1 MVLRGFAEA
10 LSVAMLL
17 AGVTGTAGVTAIHGR
32 NGVELGAPP
41 EVAVKPVTEEVGGH
55 AITDN
60 YRWLEDQKSPQTR
73 EFIRAE
79 MAYTDSYFAQVE
91 PLRDRIV
98 KRLTE
103 LSRVDQTG
111 MPQERNGLLFFTRR
125 AAAENQASIYMRPA
139 SFIVAGGAWLHPADV
154 RLIDARRL
162 STDANASVSIAAVS
176 HKADLLVYGERH
188 GGADEETIHFY
199 DVNKRG
205 EINDELPLARYSGF
219 GLTPDAR
226 TLYYAKTLTDG
237 TGAVFEHT
245 VGTDAAKDKEIFG
258 GTYKDETLGPL
269 DLISC
274 HVSENGH
281 WLVVTVAHGVPAT
294 REDILLKDLRK
305 PDAQFE
311 PLVYGV
317 DSRFQ
322 LHIYRDEMFVSTD
335 FNAPNGRVLRASFGD
350 PSTKSWPVVIP
361 ESESPIRGVSIVDGL
376 LFVGRL
382 NDVKTETKIYTRK
395 GKEIGEIRYPTI
407 GTGTVVEGREDS
419 DTGFYMFSSFTVPP
433 TIYEYNVDTK
443 DSTVWWQSKVPF
455 DSSQYEV
462 RQVFYTSKDGTRV
475 PMFIAGR
482 KGLAMDGKA
491 PLLMTGYGGF
501 NLSETPGFDPKYAWW
516 MEQGGFFALP
526 NMRGGGEY
534 GETWHEAGMFEHKQN
549 VFDDWF
555 AAAEYLLK
563 NHYTTRERLAITG
576 RSNGGLL
583 MGASMTQRPDLY
595 GAILCGYPLLDMTRY
610 QRFLVGRWWTTEY
623 GSAEKPEQA
632 AYILKYSPYQNIRQ
646 GVHYPAIMFLT
657 GDSDTR
663 VAPLHARKMTAAMQA
678 TVMAEPEQER
688 RPVLL
693 HYDTRAGHSAGVS
706 VEQGIHDT
714 ADELTFLWNETGGS

>member
-1 MVLRGFAEA
+1 M
-10 LSVAMLL
+10 
-17 AGVTGTAGVTAIHGR
+17 
-32 NGVELGAPP
+32 
-41 EVAVKPVTEEVGGH
+41 
-55 AITDN
+55 
-60 YRWLEDQKSPQTR
+60 
-73 EFIRAE
+73 
-79 MAYTDSYFAQVE
+79 
-91 PLRDRIV
+91 
-98 KRLTE
+98 
-103 LSRVDQTG
+103 
-111 MPQERNGLLFFTRR
+111 
-125 AAAENQASIYMRPA
+125 
-139 SFIVAGGAWLHPADV
+139 GGASVQPGEV
-154 RLIDARRL
+154 RLIDARKL
-162 STDANASVSIAAVS
+162 SNDANASVSIAAVS
-176 HKADLLVYGERH
+176 HKGDLLVYGVRH
-188 GGADEETIHFY
+188 GGADEQEIHFY
-199 DVNKRG
+199 DVPKRG

-219 GLTPDAR
+219 GLTPDAK
-226 TLYYAKTLTDG
+226 TLYYAKTLSDG
-237 TGAVFEHT
+237 TGAVFQHT
-245 VGTDAAKDKEIFG
+245 VGSPSDKDKEIFG

-269 DLISC
+269 DLLGC
-274 HVSENGH
+274 RVSENGH
-281 WLVVTVAHGVPAT
+281 WLIVSVSHGVPAT

-322 LHIYRDEMFVSTD
+322 LHMYHDEMFVSTD
-335 FNAPNGRVLRASFGD
+335 YNAPNGRVLRAGFGD
-350 PSTKSWPVVIP
+350 PSTKSWKEVI
-361 ESESPIRGVSIVDGL
+361 SESKNPIRGVSIVDGVF
-376 LFVGRL
+376 FVGRL
-382 NDVKTETKIYTRK
+382 NDVKTDTRIYSRK
-395 GKEIGEIRYPTI
+395 GKEIGEITYPTI

-419 DTGFYMFSSFTVPP
+419 DIGYYMFSSFTVPP
-433 TIYEYNVDTK
+433 TIYRYNVATR
-443 DSTVWWQSKVPF
+443 DSSVWSESKVPF
-455 DSSQYEV
+455 DSKQYEV
-462 RQVFYTSKDGTRV
+462 RQVFYTSNDGTRV

-482 KGLAMDGKA
+482 KGLATDGKA

-501 NLSETPGFDPKYAWW
+501 NISETPGFDPKYAWW

-526 NMRGGGEY
+526 NLRGGGEY
-534 GETWHEAGMFEHKQN
+534 GEKWHEAGMFEHKQN

-595 GAILCGYPLLDMTRY
+595 GAILCGYPLLDMSRY

-623 GSAEKPEQA
+623 GSAEKPDQA
-632 AYILKYSPYQNIRQ
+632 AYILKYSPYQNIRP
-646 GVHYPAIMFLT
+646 GVQYPAIMFLS

-678 TVMAEPEQER
+678 TVMNEPEQER

-714 ADELTFLWNETGGS
+714 ADELTFLWNETGGN

>member
-1 MVLRGFAEA
+1 MNLRGMGA
-10 LSVAMLL
+10 LCAGAVGLGVAG
-17 AGVTGTAGVTAIHGR
+17 AAAIHGR
-32 NGVELGAPP
+32 NGVELGPPP
-41 EVAVKPVTEEVGGH
+41 EVAIHAVTEDVGGH
-55 AITDN
+55 TITDN
-60 YRWLEDQKSPQTR
+60 YRWLEDQKSPETR
-73 EFIRAE
+73 AFLRAE
-79 MAYTDSYFAQVE
+79 MSYTDSYFAQVSG
-91 PLRDRIV
+91 LRERIT

-111 MPQERNGLLFFTRR
+111 MPVERGGALFFMRR
-125 AAAENQASIYMRPA
+125 LAAENQGSIYMRAPRYE
-139 SFIVAGGAWLHPADV
+139 VKGGAWVQPGEV

-162 STDANASVSIAAVS
+162 SADANASVSIAAVS
-176 HKADLLVYGERH
+176 DKGDLLVYGVRH
-188 GGADEETIHFY
+188 GGADEESVHFY
-199 DVNKRG
+199 DVARRADIK
-205 EINDELPLARYSGF
+205 DELPLARYSGF
-219 GLTPDAR
+219 GLTRDAK
-226 TLYYAKTLTDG
+226 TMFYAKTMSDG
-237 TGAVFEHT
+237 TAAVFQHA
-245 VGTDAAKDKEIFG
+245 VGTDAAKDAQIFG
-258 GTYKDETLGPL
+258 GTYHGETLGPL
-269 DLISC
+269 DLIGC

-281 WLVVTVAHGVPAT
+281 WLVITVSHGVPAT
-294 REDILLKDLRK
+294 REDILVKDLRK
-305 PDAQFE
+305 PNAAFE

-322 LHIYRDEMFVSTD
+322 LHMYHDEMFVSTD
-335 FNAPNGRVLRASFGD
+335 FDAPNGRVLRASFGD
-350 PSTKSWPVVIP
+350 PSTKSWPVVIA
-361 ESESPIRGVSIVDGL
+361 ETKSPIRGVSVVDGV

-382 NDVKTETKIYTRK
+382 NDVKTETKIYTLR
-395 GKEIGEIRYPTI
+395 GKEIGEVRYPTI
-407 GTGTVVEGREDS
+407 GTGGVVQGREDS
-419 DTGFYMFSSFTVPP
+419 DTGYYTFSSFTVPP
-433 TIYEYNVDTK
+433 TVYEYNVARQE
-443 DSTVWWQSKVPF
+443 SRVWSASKVPF
-455 DSSQYEV
+455 DSSEYEV

-475 PMFIAGR
+475 PMFVAGK
-482 KGLAMDGKA
+482 KGLARDGKA

-526 NMRGGGEY
+526 NLRGGGEY

-555 AAAEYLLK
+555 AAAEYLIA
-563 NHYTTRERLAITG
+563 NRYTTRERLAITG

-595 GAILCGYPLLDMTRY
+595 GAILCGYPLLDMSRY

-632 AYILKYSPYQNIRQ
+632 AYILKYSPYQNIRT
-646 GVHYPAIMFLT
+646 GVKYPAIMFLS

-678 TVMAEPEQER
+678 TVMAEPVQER

-714 ADELTFLWNETGGS
+714 ADELTFLWNETEGG

>member
-1 MVLRGFAEA
+1 MVLRAVSAILGTG
-10 LSVAMLL
+10 LVA
-17 AGVTGTAGVTAIHGR
+17 AAVTGGTAAIHGR
-32 NGVELGAPP
+32 NGVALGPP
-41 EVAVKPVTEEVGGH
+41 PTVAVQPVTDMVGGH
-55 AITDN
+55 SITDN
-60 YRWLEDQKSPQTR
+60 YRWLEDQNSPETR
-73 EFIRAE
+73 EFLRAQME
-79 MAYTDSYFAQVE
+79 YTDGYFSQLGG
-91 PLRDRIV
+91 LRERIT

-111 MPQERNGLLFFTRR
+111 MPQQREGALFFMRR
-125 AAAENQASIYMRPA
+125 LAEENQASLYMRPPRYE
-139 SFIVAGGAWLHPADV
+139 VKGGAWVQPGDV
-154 RLIDARRL
+154 RLIDARKL
-162 STDANASVSIAAVS
+162 STDANASVNIAAIS
-176 HKADLLVYGERH
+176 DNAELLVYGVRH
-188 GGADEETIHFY
+188 GGADEEVIHFY
-199 DVNKRG
+199 DVPKRAD
-205 EINDELPLARYSGF
+205 ISDELPLARYGGF
-219 GLTPDAR
+219 GLASDSKI
-226 TLYYAKTLTDG
+226 LYYSKTLKDG
-237 TGAVFEHT
+237 TGAVFQHT
-245 VGTDAAKDKEIFG
+245 VGMPADKDTEVFG
-258 GTYKDETLGPL
+258 GTYKGETLGPL
-269 DLISC
+269 DLLGC
-274 HVSENGH
+274 RVSQNGH
-281 WLVVTVAHGVPAT
+281 WLIVTVSHGVPAT

-305 PDAQFE
+305 PDGQFE

-317 DSRFQ
+317 DSRFELQ
-322 LHIYRDEMFVSTD
+322 IYHDDMFVSTD
-335 FNAPNGRVLRASFGD
+335 YNAPNGRVLRASMGD
-350 PSTKSWPVVIP
+350 PTTKSWPVVIA
-361 ESESPIRGVSIVDGL
+361 ESKSPIRAVSIVDGVF
-376 LFVGRL
+376 FVGRL
-382 NDVKTETKIYTRK
+382 DDVKTETKIYSLK

-407 GTGTVVEGREDS
+407 GTGGVVQGREDS
-419 DTGFYMFSSFTVPP
+419 DTGYYTFSSFTVAP
-433 TIYEYNVDTK
+433 TIYEYKVPT
-443 DSTVWWQSKVPF
+443 SESSVWSESKVPF

-462 RQVFYTSKDGTRV
+462 RQVFFTSKDGTRV
-475 PMFIAGR
+475 PMFVAGR

-501 NLSETPGFDPKYAWW
+501 NISETPAFSAEYAWW
-516 MEQGGFFALP
+516 MEEGGFFAVP
-526 NMRGGGEY
+526 NLRGGGEY

-563 NHYTTRERLAITG
+563 NHYTTRARLAITG

-595 GAILCGYPLLDMTRY
+595 GAILCGYPLLDMSRY

-623 GSAEKPEQA
+623 GSAEKPDQA

-646 GVHYPAIMFLT
+646 GVQYPAIMFLS

-678 TVMAEPEQER
+678 TVMAEPEEER

>member
-1 MVLRGFAEA
+1 MNLRVLSAA
-10 LSVAMLL
+10 LW
-17 AGVTGTAGVTAIHGR
+17 AGALGLGVVGGAAAIHGR
-32 NGVELGAPP
+32 NGVELGPPP
-41 EVAVKPVTEEVGGH
+41 EVAIDPVTDVVGGQT
-55 AITDN
+55 ITDN
-60 YRWLEDQKSPQTR
+60 YRWLEDQNSPQTR
-73 EFIRAE
+73 AFLKAE
-79 MAYTDSYFAQVE
+79 MAYTDTYLEQLSG
-91 PLRDRIV
+91 LRKRIL

-125 AAAENQASIYMRPA
+125 LAEENQASIYMRPLR
-139 SFIVAGGAWLHPADV
+139 FEVKGGAWVQRGDV

-162 STDANASVSIAAVS
+162 SKDANASVNIAAIS
-176 HKADLLVYGERH
+176 RKGDLLVYGVRH
-188 GGADEETIHFY
+188 GGADEQTIHFY
-199 DVNKRG
+199 DVPKRA
-205 EINDELPLARYSGF
+205 EIDDELPLARYSGF
-219 GLTPDAR
+219 GLTPDA
-226 TLYYAKTLTDG
+226 KTLFYSKIMSDG
-237 TGAVFEHT
+237 TAEVFQHT
-245 VGTDAAKDKEIFG
+245 VGTPADKDPQIFG
-258 GTYKDETLGPL
+258 GTFQGETLGPL
-269 DLISC
+269 DLINC
-274 HVSENGH
+274 RVSENGH
-281 WLVVTVAHGVPAT
+281 WLIISVSHGVPAT

-305 PDAQFE
+305 PNAQFE

-322 LHIYRDEMFVSTD
+322 LHMYRDEMFVSTD
-335 FNAPNGRVLRASFGD
+335 FNAPNGRILRANFGD
-350 PSTKSWPVVIP
+350 PSTKSWPVVIA
-361 ESESPIRGVSIVDGL
+361 ESKSPIRAVSIVDGVF
-376 LFVGRL
+376 FVGRL
-382 NDVKTETKIYTRK
+382 NDVKTETKIYSLHGR
-395 GKEIGEIRYPTI
+395 EIGEIKYPMI
-407 GTGTVVEGREDS
+407 GTGGIVQGREDS
-419 DTGFYMFSSFTVPP
+419 DTGYYTFSSFTVPP
-433 TIYEYNVDTK
+433 TIYEYNVATK
-443 DSTVWWQSKVPF
+443 QSRVWSEPKVPF

-462 RQVFYTSKDGTRV
+462 RQVFFTSKNGTRV
-475 PMFIAGR
+475 PMFVAGR

-501 NLSETPGFDPKYAWW
+501 NISETPAFSAEYAWW

-526 NMRGGGEY
+526 NLRGGGEY

-595 GAILCGYPLLDMTRY
+595 GAILCGYPLLDMSRY

-623 GSAEKPEQA
+623 GSAEKPDQA
-632 AYILKYSPYQNIRQ
+632 AYILRYSPYQNIRQ
-646 GVHYPAIMFLT
+646 RVQYPAIMFLS

-678 TVMAEPEQER
+678 TVMDEPEAER

-714 ADELTFLWNETGGS
+714 TDELTFLWNETGGS